1 MKETPKYVKEV
12 QQILAN
18 IHDNEEKDTGG
29 YGEIPPENEIDM
41 YVEEDR
47 ITLIPRRLHGIPV
60 NEQDIIDSLPF
71 IDSTVEDFY
80 STPPKPTVQP
90 ISLKKAGIL
99 TFGILLSLICCI
111 SIVFQL
117 FLITNPYTLTVSL
130 LARSQQVTITGTL
143 NLGRALNPITLKE
156 SQTVPTSGKGHQ
168 DARNAE
174 GYITFYNG
182 QLQSVFVPAG
192 TILTGSSGVEI
203 ETSEDA
209 NIPAANPPTWGIATV
224 SAHAVSIGSNGNIAS
239 YDINQGCCNGVK
251 AVNETSFIG
260 GQDEKNFQ
268 SVAKSDIE
276 SAAAP
281 LKSDLTASLQ
291 GALEGQLKQG
301 EELQTLPCSPSVT
314 SDHQIGQEATEVK
327 VTISETCSGVAYNN
341 QELTNKVTQLLTV
354 QAVRKLGSG
363 YSMLEI
369 PQVSITQ
376 AALNHIPPTVSLS
389 FKVQSAWIYAVSE
402 PEQKHIKSMIA
413 GKSKDEAVS
422 LLASL
427 PGIESVS
434 MQSSGVGDDTM
445 MPKNTANIRLSIIY
459 V

>member
-1 MKETPKYVKEV
+1 M
-12 QQILAN
+12 AN
-18 IHDNEEKDTGG
+18 IHENGEKDTGG

-80 STPPKPTVQP
+80 STPPKPTAQP
-90 ISLKKAGIL
+90 TKEAGIL
-99 TFGILLSLICCI
+99 SFGILLSLICCI

-117 FLITNPYTLTVSL
+117 YLIINPYTITVSL
-130 LARSQQVTITGTL
+130 LAGSQQVTLTGTL
-143 NLGRALNPITLKE
+143 NLGHALNPITLKE
-156 SQTVPTSGKGHQ
+156 SQTIPTSGKGHQ
-168 DARNAE
+168 DARSAA

-203 ETSEDA
+203 EINEDA

-224 SAHAVSIGSNGNIAS
+224 SAHAVNKGSNGNIAS

-276 SAAAP
+276 NAAAP
-281 LKSDLTASLQ
+281 LKSDLAASLQ

-301 EELQTLPCSPSVT
+301 EELQTLPCSPSTT

-327 VTISETCSGVAYNN
+327 VTMSETCSGIAYNGDAL
-341 QELTNKVTQLLTV
+341 QAKVTQLLTA

-363 YSMLEI
+363 YSMLEN

-376 AALNHIPPTVSLS
+376 AAVNHTPPTVSLS
-389 FKVQSAWIYAVSE
+389 FKAQSAWVYAVSE

-445 MPKNTANIRLSIIY
+445 IPKNTANIRLAIIY
-459 V
+459 G